1 MKNTTSI
8 SKRVV
13 VGVLFSAVLSV
24 SIGIP
29 GNVPQA
35 RAQMIVNDPPAT
47 ALLTGIA
54 TAAGTSA
61 AVDVEQGL
69 ITKALNALAWTVAKV
84 AIQSMTKS
92 IVNWINS
99 GFEGSPAF
107 ETDLNS
113 SLRKLGDGVAQGFLT
128 QIINDEAVHSP
139 FIDSLVTKVGAAYYL
154 YSSKDAIS
162 AQLRYT
168 LAETSPNP
176 QAFQAGDFSQG
187 GWNAW
192 FSSFQNP
199 ANNPYGA
206 QMIASQALANQVS
219 VAANQ
224 RVAELAWGK
233 GFLSWKGD
241 CIKGNISKDASTLM
255 NEVGATGKAAE
266 TAYVSSLSDA
276 EGCLERETKTP
287 GSVIESALI
296 ANVNSPLHQLE
307 LADSINEIVGALAQ
321 QLVSKVIGGEGLS
334 GVSKP
339 SQGGGRSSLSLATDP
354 SQYSGSVTGVSD
366 GFVSGLSTTK
376 AKTETYKAA
385 WQKIK
390 AAALTAKNACGS
402 SSVVTDT
409 LAKADASLVRADE
422 SLTSLAS
429 IQARTSSLSSGP
441 EQAAELSSIIQD
453 YLKLPLL
460 GPDELSEATRES
472 ADTGNSVPGSLYS
485 QMVRLSN
492 PLMCGQAGN

>member
-1 MKNTTSI
+1 MKYS
-8 SKRVV
+8 S
-13 VGVLFSAVLSV
+13 SAITRTVAGALLAIIFSV
-24 SIGIP
+24 SIGLP
-29 GNVPQA
+29 GLTPVA
-35 RAQMIVNDPPAT
+35 GAQMIVNDPPAT
-47 ALLTGIA
+47 ALLSGIA

-92 IVNWINS
+92 VVNWING

-107 ETDLNS
+107 ETDLNN

-139 FIDSLVTKVGAAYYL
+139 FIDNLVTNVGATYYL
-154 YSSKDAIS
+154 YSSRNAIS

-168 LAETSPNP
+168 LAKTSPNP

-192 FSSFQNP
+192 MSTFQNP

-206 QMIASQALANQVS
+206 QMIASQALANQIS
-219 VAANQ
+219 AAANQ

-241 CIKGNISKDASTLM
+241 CIKGNISNDASTLM
-255 NEVGATGKAAE
+255 NELGATGKDAE
-266 TAYVSSLSDA
+266 TAYISSLSDA

-296 ANVNSPLHQLE
+296 SNVNSPLHQLE
-307 LADSINEIVGALAQ
+307 LADSINEIVGALAT
-321 QLVSKVIGGEGLS
+321 QLVSKVLGGNGLS

-339 SQGGGRSSLSLATDP
+339 SQGGGSSALSLATDP

-366 GFVSGLSTTK
+366 GFISGLATSK

-390 AAALTAKNACGS
+390 AAALTAKNVCGS
-402 SSVVTDT
+402 SSVVADV
-409 LAKADASLVRADE
+409 LAKADVALVRADE
-422 SLTSLAS
+422 SLASLAS
-429 IQARTSSLSSGP
+429 IQTRTTALTTGA

-453 YLKLPLL
+453 YLKLPLP
-460 GPDELSEATRES
+460 GPDDLAEATRES
-472 ADTGNSVPGSLYS
+472 QDTGNTVPGSLYS

-492 PLMCGQAGN
+492 PLLCAQAGN